1 MLDPDVIVQELYR
14 RYGIVIA
21 KDDPVVA
28 AGLMNRMNA
37 EDDEQRQ
44 ATWLKQSCAAIDESV
59 RSAQAEGRDA
69 GEKQFAAKAEI
80 FLKSLDEKTAELCG
94 RIARQGSDITRQI
107 EATAASITEAHNR
120 DALANKIDHTYMFVK
135 GIYWCLVSL
144 VALSGIGLIGKI
156 RGWF

>member
-1 MLDPDVIVQELYR
+1 MLNPDDMVQELYR
-14 RYGIVIA
+14 RYGIVVA

-28 AGLMNRMNA
+28 TGLMHRMNA

-44 ATWLKQSCAAIDESV
+44 QNWLQECCAAIDASV

-69 GEKQFAAKAEI
+69 GVKQFAAKEEH
-80 FLKSLDEKTAELCG
+80 FFNRMDEKGRDVCA
-94 RIARQGSDITRQI
+94 RIAAQGERITKQI
-107 EATAASITEAHNR
+107 EEAASSIAEQRHK
-120 DALANKIDHTYMFVK
+120 DELANKIEHTYMFVR